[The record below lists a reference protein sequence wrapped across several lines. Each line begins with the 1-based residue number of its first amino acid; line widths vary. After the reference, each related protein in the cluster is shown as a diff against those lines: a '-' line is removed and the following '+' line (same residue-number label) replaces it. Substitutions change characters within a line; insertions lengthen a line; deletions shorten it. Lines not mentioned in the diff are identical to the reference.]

1 MAAAIATVSN
11 AQISKGSVLL
21 GGSLNFNSNKSEE
34 PTYESKQ
41 KSVGFTPVIG
51 LAIKP
56 NTILGIQFGYGHY
69 SYDFPSNL
77 YPYPDQKNSSYSS
90 EAFLRKYFPLGKN
103 FYAFGQGGIFF
114 NSSKGENTST
124 QSKQELKNWGVGLEI
139 QPGISYAVSKKFQ
152 LEMAL
157 NNMANIGFNKSE
169 TKTIPSAGETT
180 VSKGQGFNFSSNLST
195 GNYFNIGFRVFLAK

>member
-1 MAAAIATVSN
+1 M
-11 AQISKGSVLL
+11 
-21 GGSLNFNSNKSEE
+21 
-34 PTYESKQ
+34 
-41 KSVGFTPVIG
+41 
-51 LAIKP
+51 
-56 NTILGIQFGYGHY
+56 H
-69 SYDFPSNL
+69 
-77 YPYPDQKNSSYSS
+77 
-90 EAFLRKYFPLGKN
+90 
-103 FYAFGQGGIFF
+103 
-114 NSSKGENTST
+114 ENTST